1 VNLTPISDDSQ
12 PSVNVNH
19 MSKDISELRIAH
31 HEALALQIPRP
42 YVLDLYRDSVV
53 EQALSAISCK
63 IDHYQ
68 QSSEDG
74 SPFIHRNYVELH
86 QSALEGFLLTVQSMW
101 ERSVRNILV
110 ACATKLNY
118 PAKTLNDIR
127 RSPWSEQDKNN
138 LEGFF
143 QELIGLPIQAFDSGQ
158 DLLLLHVLGSALRH
172 GDGPACKRLF
182 ALQPGLWQ
190 NWLAPGTHVPI
201 LNYTVP
207 LDAPAYPSI
216 DLITIPEKLLQQM
229 MMSVN
234 WFWEDM
240 EYIRCRSFAR
250 THDSTSRYL
259 QELEGQRLLRPQQR
273 VWTSALAPVVS
284 R

>member
-1 VNLTPISDDSQ
+1 MTPGRGN
-12 PSVNVNH
+12 PSRPGSVDH
-19 MSKDISELRIAH
+19 MSKDISEVQIAH
-31 HEALALQIPRP
+31 HEALALQIPHSH
-42 YVLDLYRDSVV
+42 VLDLYRDSVV
-53 EQALSAISCK
+53 EHALGEISRK

-68 QSSEDG
+68 QSSEDAA
-74 SPFIHRNYVELH
+74 PFIHHDYVELH

-143 QELIGLPIQAFDSGQ
+143 EDLIGLPIQAFDSGQ
-158 DLLLLHVLGSALRH
+158 DLLILHVLGSALRH

-182 ALQPGLWQ
+182 ALQPSLWQ
-190 NWLAPGTHVPI
+190 NWLPPGTPI
-201 LNYTVP
+201 PTLNYTVP
-207 LDAPAYPSI
+207 VDAPTCPSI
-216 DLITIPEKLLQQM
+216 DLISIPEKLLRQM

-240 EYIRCRSFAR
+240 DYIRCRSFAR
-250 THDSTSRYL
+250 TQDSTSRYL
-259 QELEGQRLLRPQQR
+259 QALEEKRLLRPQQR
-273 VWTSALAPVVS
+273 VWTAA
-284 R
+284 

>member
-1 VNLTPISDDSQ
+1 MP
-12 PSVNVNH
+12 
-19 MSKDISELRIAH
+19 KDISEVRIAH
-31 HEALALQIPRP
+31 HEALALQIPHL

-53 EQALSAISCK
+53 EHALGEISRK

-68 QSSEDG
+68 QSSEDAA
-74 SPFIHRNYVELH
+74 PFIHHDYVDLH

-118 PAKTLNDIR
+118 SAKTLNDIR

-143 QELIGLPIQAFDSGQ
+143 EELIGLPIQAFDSGQ

-182 ALQPGLWQ
+182 TLQPGFWQ
-190 NWLAPGTHVPI
+190 NWLAPGTHIPI

-207 LDAPAYPSI
+207 LDAPVYPSI
-216 DLITIPEKLLQQM
+216 DFITIPEKLLRQM

-240 EYIRCRSFAR
+240 DYIRCRSFAR

-259 QELEGQRLLRPQQR
+259 QELEEKRLLRPQQR
-273 VWTSALAPVVS
+273 VWTAA
-284 R
+284 